1 MLWLEENVQ
10 FRYFSCP
17 GSRNSYIYATCPTR
31 AASKN
36 DCGLGKTKVYGK
48 RANNAQPLR
57 SKGLSKTA
65 PWLEEN
71 EGSRQT
77 ALQAFDC
84 QTERATRV
92 LSKYACGSH
101 LATVFENTRLVRRNP
116 CERNFQARI
125 CQVPSLHLTN
135 SKLKLG
141 KSQA

>member
-1 MLWLEENVQ
+1 MLWLEETIQVQ
-10 FRYFSCP
+10 YVSRP

-31 AASKN
+31 AGSKN
-36 DCGLGKTKVYGK
+36 DSGLGKTKVYDK

-57 SKGLSKTA
+57 SKGSSKTA

-92 LSKYACGSH
+92 LSKYVCGSH
-101 LATVFENTRLVRRNP
+101 LATIFQNTGLVRHNP
-116 CERNFQARI
+116 CERNFQART
-125 CQVPSLHLTN
+125 CQVPSLHLTS
-135 SKLKLG
+135 SKLKLD
-141 KSQA
+141 KVKA

>member
-1 MLWLEENVQ
+1 MLWLQENVQ

-31 AASKN
+31 AWSKN
-36 DCGLGKTKVYGK
+36 DCDLGKTEVYGK

-77 ALQAFDC
+77 ALQAFDS
-84 QTERATRV
+84 QTGRPKRV

-101 LATVFENTRLVRRNP
+101 LATIFENAGLVRHNP
-116 CERNFQARI
+116 CERNFQART
-125 CQVPSLHLTN
+125 CQVPSLHLTS
-135 SKLKLG
+135 SKLKLD
-141 KSQA
+141 KAKA